1 MKRKSIISLFTLVL
15 SACMLTTSCEDM
27 LTPDMDRYATDD
39 KFGADSIYS
48 ALGILRSI
56 QNVAERTVILDAS
69 RSDMVTSGTY
79 TTDSINDL
87 MNFNNPADGSSVWC
101 NVADY
106 YHIVNSCNFYLA
118 NVDTTITENNVKI
131 MQREW
136 AQVQA
141 MRAWAYIQLVRN
153 YGEVP
158 FVTTPVGSTDEA
170 DAAMMTAVK
179 MNASNIAS
187 LLVENGLERAYQLQ
201 RLMGIPN
208 YGSFNNGTQTYSS
221 TKNFFP
227 VEIVLADAYLMSDDY
242 ANAAQYYYNYF
253 NLTYNSDKFFNNR
266 TYNADVYRKM
276 GDDEKFVSSGSL
288 LSAFKYGLSD
298 YITAAT
304 SASTNSKGT
313 VLTQIQNMYGFKT
326 TVSGT
331 SIQTDANEQY
341 MQLIPSEQY
350 VSLNKAQRYNIFEMD
365 GEIAKME
372 EAIGGDGRLVGYAPK
387 ENLKSG
393 LQTRLVNK
401 FAPTGWDN
409 ITEYSSFNFGTYSH
423 SFNYQIPLYRIPVVL
438 LRYAEAVNRLGFPQL
453 AFGILK
459 DGLCYE
465 TLPSYGTHDLVRE
478 QTKYVKVMDAAVD
491 TLIRIDTIPGIQ
503 VGKDATVGT
512 TEGVAYVSD
521 STTVVYDNGEGSV
534 RYIGDFIPAAPCDS
548 FPGLSLA
555 DIPEDIQATW
565 YNVDY
570 LLNPTAYNGGMYYVT
585 LDEAKRMTGYP
596 FLDFTGA
603 KWQIGQDIRENSL
616 SFGVHAR
623 GCGDTGGIYDTVYTY
638 ARQVAEKIAE
648 EYARTNNLSY
658 ADQQAYAKTLYNGD
672 ELLVTDKEAIQN
684 AVENIIVDELALET
698 AFEGNRYGDLIR
710 IAEHKNKAGFNGTDW
725 FAWKIARR
733 NKSVTDPAADVD
745 AALKAKLLDKTNW
758 YLSLPK

>member
-27 LTPDMDRYATDD
+27 LTPDMDRYASDD

-87 MNFNNPADGSSVWC
+87 MNFNKPADGSSVWC

-170 DAAMMTAVK
+170 EAAMNTSGKV
-179 MNASNIAS
+179 NASNIAS
-187 LLVENGLERAYQLQ
+187 LLVENGLERAYQVQ
-201 RLMGIPN
+201 RLMGMPD
-208 YGSFNNGTQTYSS
+208 YGAFNNGTTSYGS
-221 TKNFFP
+221 TANFFP
-227 VEIVLADAYLMSDDY
+227 VDVVLGDAYLMGDDY

-253 NLTYNSDKFFNNR
+253 VYTYKHDMMFNNR
-266 TYNADVYRKM
+266 NFSANTYITMK
-276 GDDEKFVSSGSL
+276 DEKKYIASGNL
-288 LSAFKYGLSD
+288 LYAFQNSLSD

-304 SASTNSKGT
+304 SASTNAKGT

-331 SIQTDANEQY
+331 SVQTEANEQY
-341 MQLIPSEQY
+341 MQMIPSEQY
-350 VSLNKAQRYNIFEMD
+350 VSLNKAQRYNEFELD

-372 EAIGGDGRLVGYAPK
+372 EVEGGDGRLVAYAPK

-401 FAPTGWDN
+401 FAPNHWDG
-409 ITEYSSFNFGTYSH
+409 ISEYMPVSNFMFSH
-423 SFNYQIPLYRIPVVL
+423 DMNYHIPLYRIPVVL

-459 DGLCYE
+459 DGVCYE
-465 TLPSYGTHDLVRE
+465 TLPTYGTQDLVKE
-478 QTKYVKVMDAAVD
+478 VTKYVRVMDVDAD
-491 TLIRIDTIPGIQ
+491 TLLRVDTIPGVM
-503 VGKDATVGT
+503 VGVAN
-512 TEGVAYVSD
+512 TEGATAGVIYDSD
-521 STTVVYDNGEGSV
+521 STTAVYDNGGGSV
-534 RYIGDFIPAAPCDS
+534 RYIGDFIPAEACDS

-555 DIPEDIQATW
+555 DIPEDVQTTW
-565 YNVDY
+565 YNADY
-570 LLNPTAYNGGMYYVT
+570 LLKPTAYNGGMYYVS
-585 LDEAKRMTGYP
+585 LEEAKAMTAYP
-596 FLDFTGA
+596 FLDFTGS
-603 KWQIGQDIRENSL
+603 KWQMGQDVRENNQ
-616 SFGVHAR
+616 SFGVHSR

-648 EYARTNNLSY
+648 EYARANNLSY
-658 ADQQAYAKTLYNGD
+658 ADQQAYAKTLYDGD
-672 ELLVTDKEAIQN
+672 ELLVTDKAAIQN
-684 AVENIIVDELALET
+684 AVENLIVDELALET

-733 NKSVTDPAADVD
+733 DKSVTDPAADVD
-745 AALKAKLLDKTNW
+745 AGLKAKLLDKTNW
-758 YLSLPK
+758 YLSLPR

>member
-1 MKRKSIISLFTLVL
+1 
-15 SACMLTTSCEDM
+15 
-27 LTPDMDRYATDD
+27 
-39 KFGADSIYS
+39 

-56 QNVAERTVILDAS
+56 QNVAERTMILDAS
-69 RSDMVTSGTY
+69 RSDLVTGGTY

-87 MNFNNPADGSSVWC
+87 MNFNKPADGSSVWC

-170 DAAMMTAVK
+170 EAAMNTAGKV
-179 MNASNIAS
+179 NASNIAS
-187 LLVENGLERAYQLQ
+187 LLVESGLERAYQVQ

-208 YGSFNNGTQTYSS
+208 YGTFNNGYITFSS

-227 VEIVLADAYLMSDDY
+227 VDIVLADAYLMGDDY

-253 NLTYNSDKFFNNR
+253 TYTYNGDMLFNNR
-266 TYNADVYRKM
+266 HYSADYNSM
-276 GDDEKFVSSGSL
+276 GKDEKMYVSSGNLLDVFSSNSSL
-288 LSAFKYGLSD
+288 TD
-298 YITAAT
+298 YVTAAT
-304 SASTNSKGT
+304 SASTNAKGT
-313 VLTQIQNMYGFKT
+313 VLTQVQNMCGFKT

-331 SIQTDANEQY
+331 SIVVTPNEQY
-341 MQLIPSEQY
+341 MQMMPSEQY
-350 VSLNKAQRYNIFEMD
+350 VSINKAQRYNKFEQD
-365 GEIAKME
+365 GELAKME
-372 EAIGGDGRLVGYAPK
+372 EAEGGDGRLLAYAPN

-393 LQTRLVNK
+393 LQARLINK
-401 FAPTGWDN
+401 FAPNFMTGLSEN
-409 ITEYSSFNFGTYSH
+409 MGFGGNFIFSH
-423 SFNYQIPLYRIPVVL
+423 SMNYQIPLYRIPVVL

-459 DGLCYE
+459 DGISYE

-478 QTKYVKVMDAAVD
+478 VTKYVRLMDVDGETLLRVD
-491 TLIRIDTIPGIQ
+491 TVPG
-503 VGKDATVGT
+503 VMV
-512 TEGVAYVSD
+512 GVADTQGATAGVIYDSD

-534 RYIGDFIPAAPCDS
+534 RYIGDFIPAEPS
-548 FPGLSLA
+548 IYFPGLSLA
-555 DIPEDIQATW
+555 DIPEDVQATW

-570 LLNPTAYNGGMYYVT
+570 LLKPTAFNGGMYYVS
-585 LDEAKRMTGYP
+585 LDEAKAMTGYP
-596 FLDFTGA
+596 FLDFTGS
-603 KWQIGQDIRENSL
+603 KWQMGQDLRENNY
-616 SFGVHAR
+616 SFGVHSR

-684 AVENIIVDELALET
+684 AVENLIVDELALET

-745 AALKAKLLDKTNW
+745 AGLKAKLLDKTNW